1 MNPADNDQHLWHLSK
16 GSHRN
21 KISPVLFWIKKLW
34 TQFTN
39 KKNGFAF
46 SGTVVVCR
54 ISAFVAH
61 SKRIPAFCLWVN
73 RGLVG
78 GWLAYPKKTNLEKV
92 TPFKNGQTIFGI
104 NSLDFWSLSPKVSS
118 EFTWTSQPRLLL
130 EVIILEGPFHFN
142 IWRKGYGY
150 SNNNNNNRENCLRG
164 VNRLIPYIMLA
175 PTCHHFII
183 PRYKYIPW
191 WSWKLK

>member
-1 MNPADNDQHLWHLSK
+1 MTFEERFAQKKN
-16 GSHRN
+16 
-21 KISPVLFWIKKLW
+21 SPVLFWIKKLW

-39 KKNGFAF
+39 KKKRVAF

-54 ISAFVAH
+54 ISRFVGR
-61 SKRIPAFCLWVN
+61 SKRKKNLRFVCGWIVVWW
-73 RGLVG
+73 VG
-78 GWLAYPKKTNLEKV
+78 GWPILKKKEFERDYTPDGLEKV

-142 IWRKGYGY
+142 IWRKGSGY
-150 SNNNNNNRENCLRG
+150 SNNNCENCLRG
-164 VNRLIPYIMLA
+164 VKNLIPYIMLA

-183 PRYKYIPW
+183 SRYKYIPW